1 MNKTAEVKAPLASPS
16 PYIPP
21 DAILPV
27 DVESE
32 RHLRSIG
39 RDPAQY
45 AEVCLSVPIQGGGI
59 THLPNGE
66 KAMVLQA
73 PIILPA
79 SMVILPKVLVTE
91 AVGVDVAQLLQVRL
105 LVGRD
110 SLQPAVTAV
119 LAEAERVLASLEA
132 GAGEAPVS
140 TLDLLSG
147 IQRAREEEAG

>member
-1 MNKTAEVKAPLASPS
+1 M
-16 PYIPP
+16 
-21 DAILPV
+21 
-27 DVESE
+27 
-32 RHLRSIG
+32 
-39 RDPAQY
+39 
-45 AEVCLSVPIQGGGI
+45 
-59 THLPNGE
+59 
-66 KAMVLQA
+66 
-73 PIILPA
+73 
-79 SMVILPKVLVTE
+79 LVTE